1 MQESKFWVMSLEYHA
16 EDIRYTLW
24 GSEKKIK
31 CSQAIKKKKKK
42 AVLCRCRQE
51 DQLEIYFQKILEVVR
66 SWLAKEAARR
76 EQMWAIREVGTEEW
90 MNVLTACWEECRRGS
105 QNDRFWA

>member
-31 CSQAIKKKKKK
+31 CSQAIKKKKKRR
-42 AVLCRCRQE
+42 LCFV
-51 DQLEIYFQKILEVVR
+51 DVDKKT
-66 SWLAKEAARR
+66 S
-76 EQMWAIREVGTEEW
+76 
-90 MNVLTACWEECRRGS
+90 
-105 QNDRFWA
+105 